1 MKTLTALF
9 TAAALTLTA
18 GLAQAADVLVDQI
31 PQLVKDGKI
40 KPLEELNQIVL
51 KLHPGATITDS
62 DLDKHS
68 NIYEYEVELR
78 DAKNVEWDVDLN
90 AATGEVLKNKQDD
103 CPPPKSRTIFGS
115 CGFFAFRWNLTRL
128 NVPSLHSAAPTTHA
142 GCGWPLRCV
151 ARCPGW
157 CWQCW

>member
-18 GLAQAADVLVDQI
+18 GLAQADVPVDQI

-62 DLDKHS
+62 DLDQHPS
-68 NIYEYEVELR
+68 LYEYEVELK
-78 DAKNVEWDVDLN
+78 DAKGVEWDVDLN

-103 CPPPKSRTIFGS
+103 
-115 CGFFAFRWNLTRL
+115 
-128 NVPSLHSAAPTTHA
+128 
-142 GCGWPLRCV
+142 
-151 ARCPGW
+151 
-157 CWQCW
+157 

>member
-18 GLAQAADVLVDQI
+18 GLAQAKDVPVDQI

-40 KPLEELNQIVL
+40 KPLEELNQVVL
-51 KLHPGATITDS
+51 ELHPGATITDS
-62 DLDKHS
+62 DLDNHM
-68 NIYEYEVELR
+68 NGQQYEYEVELR

-103 CPPPKSRTIFGS
+103 
-115 CGFFAFRWNLTRL
+115 
-128 NVPSLHSAAPTTHA
+128 
-142 GCGWPLRCV
+142 
-151 ARCPGW
+151 
-157 CWQCW
+157 

>member
-18 GLAQAADVLVDQI
+18 GLAQADVPVDQI
-31 PQLVKDGKI
+31 PQLVKDKKI

-62 DLDKHS
+62 DLDNHF
-68 NIYEYEVELR
+68 NNYEYEVELR

-90 AATGEVLKNKQDD
+90 AATGDVLKNKQDD
-103 CPPPKSRTIFGS
+103 
-115 CGFFAFRWNLTRL
+115 
-128 NVPSLHSAAPTTHA
+128 
-142 GCGWPLRCV
+142 
-151 ARCPGW
+151 
-157 CWQCW
+157 

>member
-18 GLAQAADVLVDQI
+18 GLAQADVPVDQI
-31 PQLVKDGKI
+31 PQLVKEGKI

-62 DLDKHS
+62 DLDNHF
-68 NIYEYEVELR
+68 NGYEYEVELR

-90 AATGEVLKNKQDD
+90 AATGEVLKNKKDD
-103 CPPPKSRTIFGS
+103 
-115 CGFFAFRWNLTRL
+115 
-128 NVPSLHSAAPTTHA
+128 
-142 GCGWPLRCV
+142 
-151 ARCPGW
+151 
-157 CWQCW
+157 

>member
-9 TAAALTLTA
+9 AAAALTLTA
-18 GLAQAADVLVDQI
+18 GLAQADVPVDQI

-62 DLDKHS
+62 DLDNHF
-68 NIYEYEVELR
+68 NGYEYEVELR

-90 AATGEVLKNKQDD
+90 AVTGEVLKNKKDD
-103 CPPPKSRTIFGS
+103 
-115 CGFFAFRWNLTRL
+115 
-128 NVPSLHSAAPTTHA
+128 
-142 GCGWPLRCV
+142 
-151 ARCPGW
+151 
-157 CWQCW
+157 

>member
-68 NIYEYEVELR
+68 KIYEYEVELR

-103 CPPPKSRTIFGS
+103 
-115 CGFFAFRWNLTRL
+115 
-128 NVPSLHSAAPTTHA
+128 
-142 GCGWPLRCV
+142 
-151 ARCPGW
+151 
-157 CWQCW
+157 

>member
-18 GLAQAADVLVDQI
+18 GLAQADVPVDQI
-31 PQLVKDGKI
+31 PQLVKDKKI
-40 KPLEELNQIVL
+40 MPLEELNKIVL

-62 DLDKHS
+62 NLDNHF
-68 NIYEYEVELR
+68 NNYEYEVELR

-103 CPPPKSRTIFGS
+103 
-115 CGFFAFRWNLTRL
+115 
-128 NVPSLHSAAPTTHA
+128 
-142 GCGWPLRCV
+142 
-151 ARCPGW
+151 
-157 CWQCW
+157 

>member
-9 TAAALTLTA
+9 TAVALTLTA
-18 GLAQAADVLVDQI
+18 GLAQAADVPVDQI

-68 NIYEYEVELR
+68 TIYEYEVELK
-78 DAKNVEWDVDLN
+78 DTKGVEWDVDLN

-103 CPPPKSRTIFGS
+103 
-115 CGFFAFRWNLTRL
+115 
-128 NVPSLHSAAPTTHA
+128 
-142 GCGWPLRCV
+142 
-151 ARCPGW
+151 
-157 CWQCW
+157 

>member
-18 GLAQAADVLVDQI
+18 GLAQADVPVDQI

-62 DLDKHS
+62 DLDNHF
-68 NIYEYEVELR
+68 NGFEYEVELK
-78 DAKNVEWDVDLN
+78 DAKGVEWDVDLN
-90 AATGEVLKNKQDD
+90 AATGEVLKNKKDD
-103 CPPPKSRTIFGS
+103 
-115 CGFFAFRWNLTRL
+115 
-128 NVPSLHSAAPTTHA
+128 
-142 GCGWPLRCV
+142 
-151 ARCPGW
+151 
-157 CWQCW
+157 

>member
-9 TAAALTLTA
+9 AAATLTLTA
-18 GLAQAADVLVDQI
+18 GLAQADVPVDQI

-62 DLDKHS
+62 DLDNHF
-68 NIYEYEVELR
+68 NNYEYEVELR

-90 AATGEVLKNKQDD
+90 AVTGEVLKNKKDD
-103 CPPPKSRTIFGS
+103 
-115 CGFFAFRWNLTRL
+115 
-128 NVPSLHSAAPTTHA
+128 
-142 GCGWPLRCV
+142 
-151 ARCPGW
+151 
-157 CWQCW
+157 